1 MCIDVCI
8 CLPVCMRGY
17 KDLWF
22 AFHVSSLT
30 ARFVPAAVCY
40 VTWQHSLRS
49 EREQVIAQRWVIGV
63 SVLLS
68 DWKAWAKWQCR
79 SGADNMAIKLG
90 GDRPPIST
98 ACCRDQERQLGPVW
112 SGYRIQG
119 LGENGRVPPSVS
131 WFVSQKKKL
140 LTVLFTQ
147 TLPSPH
153 YTHLLLLMQLLR
165 KSRHIPLKLTLRLHT
180 LKRKSTAGEVKGLH
194 LLSLT
199 EIRLRGNVA
208 ELF

>member
-8 CLPVCMRGY
+8 CLPVCTRGY

-22 AFHVSSLT
+22 ASPISSLT
-30 ARFVPAAVCY
+30 ARFVPAAVWY

-49 EREQVIAQRWVIGV
+49 EREQVSAQRRVIGV

-68 DWKAWAKWQCR
+68 DWKARAKWQRR

-98 ACCRDQERQLGPVW
+98 ACCRDQERQVGPACVAW
-112 SGYRIQG
+112 IQG
-119 LGENGRVPPSVS
+119 WGRMDECPRVWADLSHKKK
-131 WFVSQKKKL
+131 KKKL

-147 TLPSPH
+147 TLPSPRYRH
-153 YTHLLLLMQLLR
+153 LQLLLLLLQLLR
-165 KSRHIPLKLTLRLHT
+165 KSCHIPFKLILRLHT
-180 LKRKSTAGEVKGLH
+180 LKRKSTAGKVLGLA
-194 LLSLT
+194 SS
-199 EIRLRGNVA
+199 VA
-208 ELF
+208 HWNHA